1 MMDDKGFTFYDWFSE
16 RPRTRLGLKR
26 RARIEEFKFQRL
38 KKYIP
43 SGALMLE
50 IGPGEG
56 RFAELCRREGIRY
69 FCIEPSPPLQKRLNE
84 EGYPTIGGFVP
95 PIAVKSQSIDVLYAD
110 QLLEHMPDFNAAA
123 HFIAESRRV
132 LKNDGHLVLIFP
144 NYLKEKEFFFDIDY
158 SHNFITTERRVEQ
171 MLFDCRFTPVDKV
184 FSIGC
189 TTGIL
194 RYLIKATTFFLGWG
208 ITAHIF
214 RIFKAGDFLSRLR
227 KNLFETIMVIARK
240 EQGR

>member
-1 MMDDKGFTFYDWFSE
+1 MDDKGFTFYDWFSK
-16 RPRTRLGLKR
+16 RPRTRMGLKR
-26 RARIEEFKFQRL
+26 RAKIEKFKFQRL
-38 KKYIP
+38 RRYIP
-43 SGALMLE
+43 PRALLLE

-84 EGYPTIGGFVP
+84 NGYPTIGGFVP
-95 PIAVKSQSIDVLYAD
+95 PIAVKSQSVDVLYAD
-110 QLLEHMPDFNAAA
+110 QLLEHMPDFNAAV
-123 HFIAESRRV
+123 HFIAECSRV
-132 LKNDGHLVLIFP
+132 LKNEGYLALIFP

-158 SHNFITTERRVEQ
+158 THNFITTERRVEQ

-189 TTGIL
+189 TTGIR
-194 RYLIKATTFFLGWG
+194 RYFIKAATFFLGWG

-214 RIFKAGDFLSRLR
+214 RIFKANDLLVRLR
-227 KNLFETIMVIARK
+227 KNLFETIMIIARK
-240 EQGR
+240 EQGK